1 MTADVD
7 LLDLDRWA
15 RDGAPH
21 EWFAARRREGPVYR
35 HPSRGD
41 DGPNVWAVL
50 GYDEVV
56 ALGRCP
62 HILSSDQNNG
72 GVTGLGPGDE
82 MQAAFDET
90 LAATGVGP
98 GAAAEAGKHLLT
110 LDPPE
115 HTAYRK
121 IVNQGFTPRMIR
133 KLEGRVRGMLDELLD
148 AHPAGTAF
156 DLVPGVSMPL
166 PIHVIADMI
175 GAPTADHDDLV
186 RWSNEA
192 IASTDPE
199 YSSGPNSQ
207 LNAVMQL
214 VQYFSGLR
222 AQHEA
227 QPADDLITTLLNAQ
241 VDGEALSN
249 SRFMLFLIL
258 LTAAGNETTRTAI
271 SHCVMELANHPDEW
285 RRLKDDPS
293 LIPSAVE
300 ELLRYASPVM
310 YFRRNALEQ
319 MDIAGS
325 TVEPGDIVTL
335 WYIAANRDEG
345 HFDDPHRF
353 DVGRTPNHHIA
364 FGGGGPHFCLGASLA
379 RLEVRVLLEALVER
393 YDTISSAGPVQ
404 RVRSNFMQGI
414 KHLPVTLA

>member
-1 MTADVD
+1 MADDVD

-41 DGPNVWAVL
+41 GGPTVWAVL

-62 HILSSDQNNG
+62 HILSSDQSNG

-82 MQAAFDET
+82 IEEALHET
-90 LAATGVGP
+90 LAATGA
-98 GAAAEAGKHLLT
+98 GAAATAEAAKHLLT

-121 IVNQGFTPRMIR
+121 IVNQGFTPRRIGEM
-133 KLEGRVRGMLDELLD
+133 EGRVRGLLDDLLD
-148 AHPAGTAF
+148 AHPAGDTF
-156 DLVPGVSMPL
+156 DLVPHVSMPL

-175 GAPTADHDDLV
+175 GAPATDHDDLV

-199 YSSGPNSQ
+199 YSTGPSSQ
-207 LNAVMQL
+207 LNGVMHL

-227 QPADDLITTLLNAQ
+227 QPADDLITTLLRAE
-241 VDGEALSN
+241 VGGEALSDA
-249 SRFMLFLIL
+249 RFMLFLIL

-271 SHCVMELANHPDEW
+271 SHCVLELAHHPEEFQ
-285 RRLKDDPS
+285 RLKDDPS
-293 LIPSAVE
+293 LIPTAVE

-310 YFRRNALEQ
+310 YFRRNALEEL
-319 MDIAGS
+319 DIAGA
-325 TVEPGDIVTL
+325 TVEPGDLVTL

-345 HFDDPHRF
+345 HFDDPDRF
-353 DVGRTPNHHIA
+353 DVGRTPNHHVA

-393 YDTISSAGPVQ
+393 YDTISLAGPVD
-404 RVRSNFMQGI
+404 RLRSNFIQGI